1 MERRRMIRVLIAD
14 DHSIVRMGIKKLF
27 AKDDDIVVAGEASN
41 GEQVLE
47 MLSAGGID
55 LLLLDM
61 TMSGLS
67 GADLIS
73 RICLL
78 DSPPPIL
85 VLSMHNEPQIALSAL
100 SAGAAGY
107 LTKDSGHEMLG
118 AAIRKVASGGR
129 FIEHDLAEKLAFENR
144 GNKAAL
150 RHECLSVREML
161 IFRMIASGMNL
172 NSVAADLCISNKTVS
187 AHKAHL
193 MQKMGFASNVEL
205 MRYAIT
211 KGIV

>member
-1 MERRRMIRVLIAD
+1 MIRILIAD
-14 DHSIVRMGIKKLF
+14 DHAIVREGLKQLF
-27 AKDDDIVVAGEASN
+27 ALDEDIVVAGEAAN
-41 GEQVLE
+41 GEQVLGI
-47 MLSAGGID
+47 LHAGGID

-61 TMSGLS
+61 TMPGLS
-67 GADLIS
+67 GTELIS
-73 RICLL
+73 RIYSL

-85 VLSMHNEPQIALSAL
+85 VLSMHNEPQIALSAIN
-100 SAGAAGY
+100 AGAAGY
-107 LTKDSGHEMLG
+107 LTKDSGHEILG

-129 FIEHDLAEKLAFENR
+129 FIEHDLAEKLAFENSE
-144 GNKAAL
+144 NKAAL
-150 RHECLSVREML
+150 RHECLSAREML

-205 MRYAIT
+205 MRYAISN
-211 KGIV
+211 GIA